1 MQSQFI
7 LVPAKIRK
15 LLQLTSRFMNIH
27 LVSLLLLNLNKC
39 LPRGRTSSQ
48 VEKHKLSFVL
58 I

>member
-27 LVSLLLLNLNKC
+27 LVSLLLLNLNRC
-39 LPRGRTSSQ
+39 LSRGRTSSQ
-48 VEKHKLSFVL
+48 VEKHKL
-58 I
+58 